1 MEHKVLTA
9 VFWKKIWVW
18 IKHHWYFPV
27 ILALLLFA
35 VFAGRSTRTRVF
47 DLMSKQR
54 EQYKKEVKVV
64 VEANEEK
71 TRKQKEL
78 FEKHREVEKKIE
90 KDFDLKIE
98 NLEKEKKKEIDKIV
112 EEHGDDTEVLAR
124 MVAEALSAEYA
135 KKEWENNK

>member
-1 MEHKVLTA
+1 
-9 VFWKKIWVW
+9 
-18 IKHHWYFPV
+18 
-27 ILALLLFA
+27 
-35 VFAGRSTRTRVF
+35 
-47 DLMSKQR
+47 
-54 EQYKKEVKVV
+54 KKEVKVV